1 MTPIEIIALITAI
14 VIIVKALILIAKPKS
29 INKFID
35 KFFKSK
41 AIPIFYLLLFLI
53 VGYFLI
59 QELTIVQIAAA
70 LTLSSL
76 FIGMMY
82 SMYHKEMAEFAKKMY
97 NKKNWLVIFIMF
109 LIAGIILWAL
119 FL

>member
-1 MTPIEIIALITAI
+1 MTPLEIIALITAI
-14 VIIVKALILIAKPKS
+14 VIIAKAFVLIAKPKGIS
-29 INKFID
+29 VFID
-35 KFFKSK
+35 KFFKRK
-41 AIPIFYLLLFLI
+41 GIPVFYFILFLI

-59 QELTIVQIAAA
+59 KELTIVQIAAA

-82 SMYHKEMAEFAKKMY
+82 SMYSKEMADFAKKMY